1 MKLIV
6 GLGNPGL
13 FYSGSRHNIGFQ
25 VVKRLAKTE
34 KIVLKKEK
42 GILALTAKFKLRDEF
57 ILLALPLTFMNLSGD
72 AVKSLIKKYKI
83 DLKDLLIVCDD
94 LDLAFGRFKMRKAGS
109 SAGHKGVSSII
120 NSLGKDEFNRLRIGI
135 GRPKGRIDPAEFV
148 LKHFDRKESQALPA
162 VIEEAQ
168 NSCRCWVVEGIDKCM
183 NIFNRSDNA
192 KGVKA

>member
-34 KIVLKKEK
+34 KIALKKEK

-72 AVKSLIKKYKI
+72 AVKSLIRKYKI

-135 GRPKGRIDPAEFV
+135 GRPKGRIAPAEFV
-148 LKHFDRKESQALPA
+148 LKHFDRKELQVLPA

>member
-1 MKLIV
+1 MKLIM

-13 FYSGSRHNIGFQ
+13 IYAGSRHNIGFR
-25 VVKRLAKTE
+25 VVKHLAKIE
-34 KIVLKKEK
+34 KVIFKKEK
-42 GILALTAKFKLRDEF
+42 GTLALSGKTKFDNEN
-57 ILLALPLTFMNLSGD
+57 IVLALPLTFMNLSGE
-72 AVKSLIKKYKI
+72 AVSHLVKKYKI

-192 KGVKA
+192 KGVKV